1 MRLFGYLGGQA
12 GLKIRNGKGGN
23 NEGVK
28 WDPVW
33 QGVGEG

>member
-1 MRLFGYLGGQA
+1 VFVQSWGG
-12 GLKIRNGKGGN
+12 NNEGGN

-28 WDPVW
+28 WDPMW